1 VQHWNDMRAGSYYKS
16 RQTTCTVYDNVRAA
30 LELRAPD
37 FQQKIK
43 THNDASN
50 DEALRIQ
57 TSLAETMTTVK
68 TDNIPNIAN
77 GMMKV

>member
-1 VQHWNDMRAGSYYKS
+1 MQHWNDMRAGSYKS

-30 LELRAPD
+30 LELRAPN
-37 FQQKIK
+37 FQRKIK

>member
-1 VQHWNDMRAGSYYKS
+1 MYVQHWN
-16 RQTTCTVYDNVRAA
+16 CVR
-30 LELRAPD
+30 LI

>member
-1 VQHWNDMRAGSYYKS
+1 MKS
-16 RQTTCTVYDNVRAA
+16 KSFCYESVSSEKPEIYTVYDNVRAA
-30 LELRAPD
+30 LELRALD
-37 FQQKIK
+37 FQRKIK

-68 TDNIPNIAN
+68 TDNIPKAAN
-77 GMMKV
+77 GMMEV

>member
-1 VQHWNDMRAGSYYKS
+1 MYDSVRAG
-16 RQTTCTVYDNVRAA
+16 
-30 LELRAPD
+30 LELRAPN

-77 GMMKV
+77 GMMKVWHQ